1 MPVISNTDLAYEY
14 VKEFMRHPLNVS
26 IFHYL
31 VYFAAIFY
39 HSLSTVSVRLC
50 KSWLFRQRL

>member
-50 KSWLFRQRL
+50 KS